1 MVNSKCKVPAYVEYS
16 LRFRSTRVGVLFAE
30 GYELL
35 GQALCFFRFGP
46 GRLDGFVG
54 YEGGDE
60 VAEEGLAVRGR
71 AIQMPVFQV
80 AAGHGLESETLW
92 CSAGRAKC

>member
-1 MVNSKCKVPAYVEYS
+1 MVNSKCKVPAYVEYT
-16 LRFRSTRVGVLFAE
+16 LRFCTARIGVLFAE

-35 GQALCFFRFGP
+35 GQALRFFCFGP

-60 VAEEGLAVRGR
+60 VAEEGLAVRGF
-71 AIQMPVFQV
+71 AI
-80 AAGHGLESETLW
+80 
-92 CSAGRAKC
+92 

>member
-1 MVNSKCKVPAYVEYS
+1 MAPRFLPHQYSHAGRKEAQMVNSKCKVPTYVEYT
-16 LRFRSTRVGVLFAE
+16 LRFCTTRVGVLFAE

-35 GQALCFFRFGP
+35 GQALRFFCFGP

-60 VAEEGLAVRGR
+60 VAEEGLAVRGL
-71 AIQMPVFQV
+71 AI
-80 AAGHGLESETLW
+80 
-92 CSAGRAKC
+92 

>member
-1 MVNSKCKVPAYVEYS
+1 MYIWLVKYT
-16 LRFRSTRVGVLFAE
+16 LRFCTTRVCVPFAE
-30 GYELL
+30 SYELL
-35 GQALCFFRFGP
+35 GQALRFFCFGP

-60 VAEEGLAVRGR
+60 VAEEGLAMRGR

-80 AAGHGLESETLW
+80 AAGHGLENEPLW
-92 CSAGRAKC
+92 CSSGRAKC

>member
-1 MVNSKCKVPAYVEYS
+1 MPAYVEYT
-16 LRFRSTRVGVLFAE
+16 LRFCTTRVGVLFAKS
-30 GYELL
+30 YELL
-35 GQALCFFRFGP
+35 GQALRFFCFGP

-60 VAEEGLAVRGR
+60 VAEEGLAVRGL

-80 AAGHGLESETLW
+80 AAGHGLKSATL
-92 CSAGRAKC
+92 

>member
-1 MVNSKCKVPAYVEYS
+1 MRLGRDRCKRNPTYEEYT
-16 LRFRSTRVGVLFAE
+16 LRFRAARVGVFLAQ

-35 GQALCFFRFGP
+35 GQSLRFFGFGP

-60 VAEEGLAVRGR
+60 VAEEGLAVGGL
-71 AIQMPVFQV
+71 AVQMPILQG
-80 AAGHGLESETLW
+80 AAGH
-92 CSAGRAKC
+92 